1 MGECPFQAKTT
12 KTLVKH
18 QREAHGIDV
27 KQEDTFD
34 SSVNISALNWKNR
47 SSGEE
52 DDKRF
57 KLSVAAV
64 SEQSQ
69 GEIERKAVRARALA
83 IAGNDQREALNTSK
97 ILLESRGQVE
107 TSDLFADSD
116 SMLIIIIIIM
126 EVMQIYTV
134 HWIKRNL

>member
-1 MGECPFQAKTT
+1 M
-12 KTLVKH
+12 
-18 QREAHGIDV
+18 
-27 KQEDTFD
+27 
-34 SSVNISALNWKNR
+34 
-47 SSGEE
+47 
-52 DDKRF
+52 
-57 KLSVAAV
+57 
-64 SEQSQ
+64 
-69 GEIERKAVRARALA
+69 A

-134 HWIKRNL
+134 HWIKRNLYVNIILGSDRSPRRGDLICASVRAYVTFLIRTLKRSSRELK

>member
-1 MGECPFQAKTT
+1 M
-12 KTLVKH
+12 
-18 QREAHGIDV
+18 
-27 KQEDTFD
+27 
-34 SSVNISALNWKNR
+34 
-47 SSGEE
+47 
-52 DDKRF
+52 
-57 KLSVAAV
+57 
-64 SEQSQ
+64 
-69 GEIERKAVRARALA
+69 A